1 MSKIDGEYLFSK
13 KALALH
19 EAIKAKLALGLG
31 PHNTFSFTEF
41 TVLVS
46 GLLFLIIFNNIQT
59 IKSLNFSL
67 LQNEKKKNDLE
78 EVITDFENKK
88 EFSEL
93 IVKEKLFFKDKSEKV
108 IFYDLDD

>member
-1 MSKIDGEYLFSK
+1 MFQKSKRNKTFVFLSLILLILFFFFNRK
-13 KALALH
+13 
-19 EAIKAKLALGLG
+19 
-31 PHNTFSFTEF
+31 N
-41 TVLVS
+41 
-46 GLLFLIIFNNIQT
+46 FLIIFNNIQT

-67 LQNEKKKNDLE
+67 LQNEKKKNGLE

-88 EFSEL
+88 EFREL